1 MKVTITQIDLK
12 TPFHFFRLSW
22 YALNILNQLKETN
35 YIDFKKTGIWTTHY
49 TMTLWKSEEDMMAFA
64 RSGAHKKAMIDSK
77 KIAKRIKTITI
88 DAEKLPDWKT
98 AKEILKTVEGV
109 NY

>member
-1 MKVTITQIDLK
+1 MKATITQIDLK
-12 TPFHFFRLSW
+12 TPFHFFKLSW

-35 YIDFKKTGIWTTHY
+35 YVDFKKTGIWTTHY
-49 TMTLWKSEEDMMAFA
+49 TMILWKSEEDMIAFS
-64 RSGAHKKAMIDSK
+64 RSGAHKQAMINSQ

-98 AKEILKTVEGV
+98 AKAILKTVKGV